1 MTTNIKSNYIEI
13 KNGKIIDKE
22 SVNLDYD
29 GDNLN
34 IAGTVNNTDFDFT
47 LDNQDLI
54 DLISQP
60 KNNHTL
66 KQQLLHD
73 FDDILHTSMLLD
85 NSCKKYTRKTSKKSG
100 RKASKKTSRKSSK
113 KTSTR
118 ASSKTNKKTST
129 RASSRTSKRTS
140 KKSGKK
146 SK

>member
-13 KNGKIIDKE
+13 KNGKIIDEE

-34 IAGTVNNTDFDFT
+34 IIGTVNDTKFDFT

-66 KQQLLHD
+66 EQQLLHD
-73 FDDILHTSMLLD
+73 FDDILTFLHD
-85 NSCKKYTRKTSKKSG
+85 
-100 RKASKKTSRKSSK
+100 
-113 KTSTR
+113 
-118 ASSKTNKKTST
+118 
-129 RASSRTSKRTS
+129 
-140 KKSGKK
+140 
-146 SK
+146 